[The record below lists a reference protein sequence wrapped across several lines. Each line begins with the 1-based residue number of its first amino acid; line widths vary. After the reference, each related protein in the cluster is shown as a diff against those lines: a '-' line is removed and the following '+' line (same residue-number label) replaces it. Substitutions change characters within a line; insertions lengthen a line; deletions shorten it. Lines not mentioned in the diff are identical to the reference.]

1 MLSTS
6 PAVPTQ
12 GATPSKLFLLGLLAA
27 VFAVNVIDVF
37 APLLYPEI
45 AATFRVTV
53 GTATQ
58 LSAFSSIAGV
68 ITGLALSAFS
78 LRFRYKTL
86 LTTGVFAVVICVIG
100 VFLAPNFL
108 FAQIFY
114 ALNGVGSV
122 MVAVMAST
130 LIGELYP
137 MEKKAK
143 RISLILSVTTFASVI
158 GNPITGWIANAGGIT
173 SWRSTLLWFMIPV
186 TFTSLMLV
194 VFLVPNKPRSMQLS
208 VNKEPFMNGYKNI
221 LTNKSA
227 VACLANGFMAW
238 FFFATNIFASAFLRD
253 VFGVPPFLRSLLPL
267 LGGSL
272 LIAGMFTGGFLV
284 NSVGRKR
291 LAIYTA
297 VPATIFAVIGYP
309 LSIIIPNIWI
319 VVCTRLLA
327 GFIGGMPMVAGANL
341 ILEQVPKFRGTLMS
355 LSSVMAGLGAA
366 SGVLVA
372 GRILNIINDPVIG
385 YPVAMVTL
393 GIGGLVGVVILV
405 FFAKDP
411 VKNKPPETASS
422 QK

>member
-1 MLSTS
+1 
-6 PAVPTQ
+6 
-12 GATPSKLFLLGLLAA
+12 
-27 VFAVNVIDVF
+27 
-37 APLLYPEI
+37 
-45 AATFRVTV
+45 
-53 GTATQ
+53 
-58 LSAFSSIAGV
+58 
-68 ITGLALSAFS
+68 
-78 LRFRYKTL
+78 
-86 LTTGVFAVVICVIG
+86 
-100 VFLAPNFL
+100 
-108 FAQIFY
+108 
-114 ALNGVGSV
+114 
-122 MVAVMAST
+122 
-130 LIGELYP
+130 
-137 MEKKAK
+137 
-143 RISLILSVTTFASVI
+143 
-158 GNPITGWIANAGGIT
+158 
-173 SWRSTLLWFMIPV
+173 
-186 TFTSLMLV
+186 
-194 VFLVPNKPRSMQLS
+194 
-208 VNKEPFMNGYKNI
+208 MNGYKNI

-238 FFFATNIFASAFLRD
+238 FFFSTNIFASAFLRD

-272 LIAGMFTGGFLV
+272 LIAGMFAGGLLV

-297 VPATIFAVIGYP
+297 VPATIFSVIGYP
-309 LSIIIPNIWI
+309 LSIFIPNVWI

-327 GFIGGMPMVAGANL
+327 GFIGGMPMVAGTNL

-366 SGVLVA
+366 TGVLVA

-411 VKNKPPETASS
+411 VKKMPEMAAS